1 MIFYQNATAVGLV
14 LTSLPGV
21 AGVYMYYRT
30 PYRKTAFSLLLLSAF
45 LIRLLM
51 ISLDPYLQDW
61 DERFHAIVAKNMMDF
76 PFKPMMVVNPIM
88 AYNYQDWWN
97 SHIWVHKQPLFMW
110 QMAISMKIFG
120 VNTVA
125 MRLPMAIMGTIAIWM
140 IRDIANRWT
149 RNDEIAFITAF
160 LVTFAWYGLEMV
172 AGDMSLDHNDF
183 TFYFYIT
190 SGTWAWSRYTESR
203 KPIKWSILTGVFVGC
218 AILVKWL
225 TAYVVLGGWG
235 LYILLSPDRRSAL
248 KSYLHLGLSFL
259 ISIVVFLPW
268 QLYIMKRFP
277 LETAWSYEYNKM
289 HLWRDL
295 GHEGPWYYHFMVM
308 YFLYHT
314 ILIGCLVIGLIS
326 VLVAKEMNRRLSI
339 AYISMI
345 VVIYVFFS
353 FVVTRM
359 PGFVFPVSGLMYILM
374 AAGFYFFLQSP
385 SLMIKSWNKVRT
397 SVVPTLLLVLGF
409 FCLRPF
415 KIMGLRDEDNV
426 NRNRKINNTLIY
438 KHLDPAIVKN
448 YIIINCPNHEQL
460 ELMYHAGG
468 NAYISYPKEHVLDSL
483 QAAGYKFAAFEFN
496 PQYLLPEYILK
507 DTTIIK
513 LKDGLQAF
521 TDK

>member
-1 MIFYQNATAVGLV
+1 MDQHATAVGLV

-51 ISLDPYLQDW
+51 ISLDPFLQNW

-76 PFKPMMVVNPIM
+76 PFKPMMVVNPVF

-110 QMAISMKIFG
+110 QMALSMKIFG

-140 IRDIANRWT
+140 IRDIAKRWT
-149 RNDEIAFITAF
+149 RNDEIAFIAAF
-160 LVTFAWYGLEMV
+160 LVSFGWYGLEMT
-172 AGDMSLDHNDF
+172 AGAMSLDHNDF
-183 TFYFYIT
+183 TFYFYVT
-190 SGTWAWSRYTESR
+190 AGTWAWSRYTESL
-203 KPIKWSILTGVFVGC
+203 KPIKWSILTGVLVGC

-235 LYILLSPDRRSAL
+235 LYILLSSDRRGVI
-248 KSYLHLGLSFL
+248 KNYIHLGLGFL
-259 ISIVVFLPW
+259 ISIMVFLPW

-277 LETAWSYEYNKM
+277 LESAWSYEYNRM
-289 HLWRDL
+289 HLWKDL
-295 GHEGPWYYHFMVM
+295 GHEGPWYYHFYIL
-308 YFLYHT
+308 YFLYHA
-314 ILIGCLVIGLIS
+314 ILIGFLVIGMIG
-326 VLVAKEMNRRLSI
+326 VLLSKEINRKLSI

-345 VVIYVFFS
+345 AVVYIFFS

-359 PGFVFPVSGLMYILM
+359 PGFVFPVSGLMFMLM
-374 AAGFYFFLQSP
+374 AAGFYFVVEGLHQYIFKKDGFKKYVTP
-385 SLMIKSWNKVRT
+385 S
-397 SVVPTLLLVLGF
+397 LLLVLGLI
-409 FCLRPF
+409 CLRPV
-415 KIMGLRDEDNV
+415 KIAHQRNIDNV
-426 NRNRKINNTLIY
+426 ERNRKINNTQVY
-438 KHLDPAIVKN
+438 KHLDPEVVKN
-448 YIIINCPNHEQL
+448 YVIINCPLHEQL

-468 NAYISYPKEHVLDSL
+468 NAYLCYPTEHVLDSL
-483 QAAGYKFAAFEFN
+483 QARGFKFAAFEFN

-513 LKDGLQAF
+513 LKDGLQYAR
-521 TDK
+521 